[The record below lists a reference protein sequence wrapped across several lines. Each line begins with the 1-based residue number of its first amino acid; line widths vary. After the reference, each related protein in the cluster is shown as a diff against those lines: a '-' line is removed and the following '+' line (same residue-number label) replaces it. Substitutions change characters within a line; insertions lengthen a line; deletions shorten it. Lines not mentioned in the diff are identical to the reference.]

1 MTLWRRIRGVLG
13 TAATWFVSWATLGA
27 IYLLIDMVRNYWSV
41 PEIRDH
47 LFIGLAAMGIF
58 WGVWGAVSGI
68 LYGVSVAI
76 SQRGR
81 AFAQLRARNLALWG
95 AVSGAAYPGFAWIS
109 SVLTPGGT
117 APADTPLA
125 IALGAVAGAASA
137 GGTLWLAR
145 RGEALAISAA
155 SEPEL
160 QAGLEDAAP
169 ANRAYDAV
177 HR

>member
-27 IYLLIDMVRNYWSV
+27 IYLLIDVIRHSWRV
-41 PEIRDH
+41 PAIRDQ
-47 LFIGLAAMGIF
+47 LFMGLAAIGIF
-58 WGVWGAVSGI
+58 WGIWGAVSGI

-95 AVSGAAYPGFAWIS
+95 AVSGAAYPGLLGIS
-109 SVLTPGGT
+109 SVLTQGVT
-117 APADTPLA
+117 LADIPLA

-169 ANRAYDAV
+169 AKRAHHAF
-177 HR
+177 HL